1 MGRISLEAFRRDL
14 STRPENPSSAMTVGH
29 TFTFPQRVSPGLCQ
43 SFRPKK
49 RGRRECRVLAAP
61 AVSCAKCAR
70 SAHTSIQV
78 QSEHSGI
85 PCAVVLRLM
94 PCSPRRRIPLASVIG
109 ELTALAPPGRAS
121 QRLRRLDAS
130 HGRQDHTVLPYAA
143 RLRQRPR
150 RVWYPSAEALAK
162 ADSASFVCRAAIAHG
177 PKPALPS
184 ASRNRRCRVHR
195 IPSPTSVTIA
205 IRPSWRAGTL
215 RL

>member
-29 TFTFPQRVSPGLCQ
+29 TRAPSRGVFRPGFANRFAQRKEGAGNAGCLLHPRSRAQSAREVRTRAYRYSRSIPAFPAQWFYGLCRALPGDEFLLPP
-43 SFRPKK
+43 SSANW
-49 RGRRECRVLAAP
+49 RRSR
-61 AVSCAKCAR
+61 AR
-70 SAHTSIQV
+70 S
-78 QSEHSGI
+78 G
-85 PCAVVLRLM
+85 
-94 PCSPRRRIPLASVIG
+94 
-109 ELTALAPPGRAS
+109 S

-162 ADSASFVCRAAIAHG
+162 ADSPPFVCRAPIAHG

-205 IRPSWRAGTL
+205 IRPSWWAGTR